1 MNQSL
6 SSRIDFNAKC
16 DNSSRLHIVL
26 LPVGLVDENFLSTI
40 PSELSKVPLPNRN
53 QLSAK
58 FVLQSQP
65 LLSDWSDVQ
74 YYRRPIGLLCIT
86 HADASSN
93 LAGILPQYEKIKRRM
108 DSTVIDSRCIIFSEE
123 SLMLPPDCIRPD
135 IMVIQYSG
143 DVSSVHCEELTAL
156 IGEFTQALYSVVVR
170 NTIEMGGEKYNP
182 QLLYSPYERSKSGL
196 DEGKMGRKRIQARHK
211 KHLGDMFLIIGKPEK
226 ANESYEEAARN
237 LLSIGD
243 SLWTGA
249 AYEGQ
254 CCAIAR
260 MLQLDEAESTTAMG
274 GGKLHSSQ
282 ESLNSASSEP
292 EMKSTEN
299 LKGLFRTGINHME
312 KIREAS
318 LIMLESTLK
327 FVRLMIDLECKREAC
342 VILNS
347 EIFYCY
353 DDLTPV
359 EKLQFFC
366 TIALLYEQMGMHRKY
381 SYFLRRAALESIHE
395 KMLSRAYTIS
405 SSLLCNV
412 IERYGVVPGNQ
423 SAHGWPQ
430 LQKLVLNDLISTSD
444 KLANSDSVVKY
455 GMCLLQNFYSHLD
468 HDDQLRILNLIF
480 KNNTRLGQDMIEAP
494 NIPVCKKIVIKSLGK
509 SLEPRLNKQ
518 TNSIFIFNPN
528 ASKSK
533 EEENLVNWVC
543 DEFGEVLLKLENPLL
558 HSLQL
563 FDIRCIVE
571 GGIAE
576 CYPGT
581 ITIYP
586 KQTVDIVLTIK
597 PRQPGTLKLVGIKLQ
612 LCGVPSHFKVT
623 CAETISVSKPMPLLV
638 LKSDIP
644 ATLTLY
650 EGEERKLSC
659 RIANISSFPIQHIDV
674 IDNCSRT
681 GLVFQYGEVPVPL
694 LPGTFA
700 DIEININTKIGHE
713 RRAECFDSRPERT
726 QRGTIYENSSEF
738 DEGDDAPIVRRA
750 RQTKIENVFVEENFS
765 LSFRYYDKE
774 KEYFRQLDSTFT
786 AQINLL
792 YQLAGYS
799 ISQHLSDSSKC
810 QMHLSL
816 ASMCPQ
822 RMELNVAGIS
832 HFVDSGELFAKDVA
846 LDRVTRCDNSPTCH
860 HRVKFSDLLDPDFKY
875 IPWKVGDRQGRVN
888 VIESVT
894 QYTDLTNALK
904 EKLIISCNVL
914 DRPGEEKTHKVSIGT
929 PITLSIMVTN
939 VSDESL
945 GSLLLFVRAFY
956 EGSSA
961 FKKMCDIPFIG
972 TRDHSVESLE
982 PHSTLSHEFTLM
994 PMTCGKFSVEVS
1006 ACQLPPPSGTA
1017 SCTIQYSNQQLTP
1030 EVDSVVIDEEHQESP
1045 IIPRKIIMQYLN
1057 DGLPPPKY
1065 MENWKM
1071 RPSLQFEIFN

>member
-6 SSRIDFNAKC
+6 ASRVDFNTKC
-16 DNSSRLHIVL
+16 DNSSRLHIIL
-26 LPVGLVDENFLSTI
+26 LPVGHVDENFLNEV
-40 PSELSKVPLPNRN
+40 PAELSKVPLPNRN

-65 LLSDWSDVQ
+65 LLTDWSDVQ

-86 HADASSN
+86 HVNVDSN
-93 LAGILPQYEKIKRRM
+93 LSVILPQYEKIKRRM
-108 DSTVIDSRCIIFSEE
+108 DSTVIDSRCIIFSED
-123 SLMLPPDCIRPD
+123 SIMLPADCIRPD
-135 IMVIQYSG
+135 IMVIQYNG
-143 DVSSVHCEELTAL
+143 DVNSVHCEELTAL

-170 NTIEMGGEKYNP
+170 NTIEMGAEKYNP

-196 DEGKMGRKRIQARHK
+196 DDGKMGRKRIQARHK
-211 KHLGDMFLIIGKPEK
+211 KHMGDMFLIIGKPEK

-237 LLSIGD
+237 LISIGD

-260 MLQLDEAESTTAMG
+260 MLQLEEAESASAMG
-274 GGKLHSSQ
+274 GGKQHSSQ
-282 ESLNSASSEP
+282 ESLNSVSSEP
-292 EMKSTEN
+292 ELKSTEN
-299 LKGLFRTGINHME
+299 LIRLFRTGINHME

-327 FVRLMIDLECKREAC
+327 FIRLMIDLDCKREAC

-366 TIALLYEQMGMHRKY
+366 TVALLYEQMGMHRKY

-412 IERYGVVPGNQ
+412 IERYGVVPGTQ

-430 LQKLVLNDLISTSD
+430 LQKLVLDDLISTSD

-455 GMCLLQNFYSHLD
+455 GMCLLQNFYFHLD

-494 NIPVCKKIVIKSLGK
+494 NIPACKKIVIKPLGP
-509 SLEPRLNKQ
+509 SLEPRVNKQ
-518 TNSIFIFNPN
+518 TSSIFIFNPN
-528 ASKSK
+528 AGKGK
-533 EEENLVNWVC
+533 EETQVNWVC
-543 DEFGEVLLKLENPLL
+543 DEFGEVLVRLENPIL

-571 GGIAE
+571 GGAAE
-576 CYPGT
+576 CYPST

-586 KQTVDIVLTIK
+586 KQTVDIVLTVK

-612 LCGVPSHFKVT
+612 LCGVPSHFSVT
-623 CAETISVSKPMPLLV
+623 CAETISVSKPLPLLV

-644 ATLTLY
+644 STLSLY
-650 EGEERKLSC
+650 EGEETKLSF
-659 RIANISSFPIQHIDV
+659 RIANNSIFPIEHLNV
-674 IDNCSRT
+674 IDNCSRA
-681 GLVFQYGEVPVPL
+681 GSVFKYSTAPLPL
-694 LPGTFA
+694 LPGSFS
-700 DIEININTKIGHE
+700 DIKIHINTKIGHE
-713 RRAECFDSRPERT
+713 RRAECFDNRPHRT
-726 QRGTIYENSSEF
+726 KRGTIYENSSEF
-738 DEGDDAPIVRRA
+738 ESEDAPIVRRA
-750 RQTKIENVFVEENFS
+750 RQNKVENVFVEENFA
-765 LSFRYYDKE
+765 LSFRYYDNE
-774 KEYFRQLDSTFT
+774 KKYYRQLDVNFST
-786 AQINLL
+786 QINLL

-799 ISQHLSDSSKC
+799 ISQHLSDSNKC

-816 ASMCPQ
+816 ASLCPQ
-822 RMELNVAGIS
+822 RMELTVAGIS
-832 HFVDSGELFAKDVA
+832 HHVDSGELFAKDVA
-846 LDRVTRCDNSPTCH
+846 LDRVDTCENIPTCH

-875 IPWKVGDRQGRVN
+875 VSWRVAERHGKIN

-894 QYTDLTNALK
+894 QYTDLMNALK
-904 EKLIISCNVL
+904 EKVIISCKVL
-914 DRPGEEKTHKVSIGT
+914 NGSYGEKTHKVCLGT
-929 PITLSIMVTN
+929 PITLSISIKNASSEPVN
-939 VSDESL
+939 
-945 GSLLLFVRAFY
+945 SLLLFVRAFY

-961 FKKMCDIPFIG
+961 FKKVCDIPFIG
-972 TRDHSVESLE
+972 TRDCCIEFLG
-982 PHSTLSHEFTLM
+982 PHSMVSHEFSLL
-994 PMTCGKFSVEVS
+994 PMNLGSFSVEVG
-1006 ACQLPPPSGTA
+1006 ACQLPPPSETA
-1017 SCTIQYSNQQLTP
+1017 SCTIQYSNQQRAT
-1030 EVDSVVIDEEHQESP
+1030 EVDSGTVEDEHLESP

-1071 RPSLQFEIFN
+1071 RPSLQFEICN

>member
-6 SSRIDFNAKC
+6 TSRIDFNTKC
-16 DNSSRLHIVL
+16 DNSSRLHIIL
-26 LPVGLVDENFLSTI
+26 LPVGHVDESFLSKV
-40 PSELSKVPLPNRN
+40 PAELSKVPLPNRN

-65 LLSDWSDVQ
+65 LLTDWSDVQ
-74 YYRRPIGLLCIT
+74 YYRRPVGLLCIT
-86 HADASSN
+86 HVDVDSN
-93 LAGILPQYEKIKRRM
+93 LSVILPQYEKIKRRM
-108 DSTVIDSRCIIFSEE
+108 DSTVIDSRCIIFSED
-123 SLMLPPDCIRPD
+123 SIMLPADCIRPD
-135 IMVIQYSG
+135 IMVIQYNG

-170 NTIEMGGEKYNP
+170 NTIEMGAEKYNP

-196 DEGKMGRKRIQARHK
+196 DDGKIGRKRIQARHK
-211 KHLGDMFLIIGKPEK
+211 KHMGDMFLIIGKPEK

-237 LLSIGD
+237 LVSIGD

-260 MLQLDEAESTTAMG
+260 MLQLEEAESASAMG
-274 GGKLHSSQ
+274 GGKQHSSQ
-282 ESLNSASSEP
+282 ESLNSVSSEP
-292 EMKSTEN
+292 ELKSTEN
-299 LKGLFRTGINHME
+299 LIRLFRTGINHME

-327 FVRLMIDLECKREAC
+327 FIRLMIDLDCKREAC

-366 TIALLYEQMGMHRKY
+366 TVALLYEQMGMHRKY

-412 IERYGVVPGNQ
+412 IERYGVVPGTQ

-430 LQKLVLNDLISTSD
+430 LQKLVLDDLISTSD

-455 GMCLLQNFYSHLD
+455 GMCLLQNFYFHLD

-494 NIPVCKKIVIKSLGK
+494 NIPACKKIVIKPLGT
-509 SLEPRLNKQ
+509 SLEPRVNKQ
-518 TNSIFIFNPN
+518 TDSIFIFNPN
-528 ASKSK
+528 AGKGK
-533 EEENLVNWVC
+533 EGAQVNWVC
-543 DEFGEVLLKLENPLL
+543 DEFGEVLVRLENPIL

-571 GGIAE
+571 GGPAE

-586 KQTVDIVLTIK
+586 KQTVDIVLTVK

-612 LCGVPSHFKVT
+612 LCGVPSHFSVT
-623 CAETISVSKPMPLLV
+623 CAETISVSKPLPLLV

-644 ATLTLY
+644 STLSLY
-650 EGEERKLSC
+650 EGEDTNLSF
-659 RIANISSFPIQHIDV
+659 RVANNSNFPIEHLNI
-674 IDNCSRT
+674 IDNCSRA
-681 GLVFQYGEVPVPL
+681 GLVFKYSKVPLPL
-694 LPGTFA
+694 LPGAFA
-700 DIEININTKIGHE
+700 DINIDVNTKIGHE
-713 RRAECFDSRPERT
+713 KRAECFDSRPQRT
-726 QRGTIYENSSEF
+726 KRGTIYENSSEF
-738 DEGDDAPIVRRA
+738 ESDDAPIVRRA
-750 RQTKIENVFVEENFS
+750 RHNKVENVFVEENFS

-774 KEYFRQLDSTFT
+774 KKYYRQLDVNFST
-786 AQINLL
+786 QINLL

-799 ISQHLSDSSKC
+799 ISQHLSDSNKC

-816 ASMCPQ
+816 ASLCPQ
-822 RMELNVAGIS
+822 RMELIVAGIS

-846 LDRVTRCDNSPTCH
+846 LDRVDGCEDIPTCH

-875 IPWKVGDRQGRVN
+875 IDWKVADRHGKIN

-894 QYTDLTNALK
+894 QYTDLMNALK
-904 EKLIISCNVL
+904 EKVILSCKVQNGSQ
-914 DRPGEEKTHKVSIGT
+914 GENTHKVSLGT
-929 PITLSIMVTN
+929 PITLSISIKN
-939 VSDESL
+939 VSSEPVE
-945 GSLLLFVRAFY
+945 SLLLFVRAFY

-972 TRDHSVESLE
+972 TRDNCIEYLAPHSVES
-982 PHSTLSHEFTLM
+982 HEFSLM
-994 PMTCGKFSVEVS
+994 PMNLGNFSVEVG

-1017 SCTIQYSNQQLTP
+1017 SCTIQYSNQQRAT
-1030 EVDSVVIDEEHQESP
+1030 EVDTDQVDDEHLESP

-1065 MENWKM
+1065 MDNWKM
-1071 RPSLQFEIFN
+1071 RPSLQFEICN